1 MTTSNIN
8 LIFEDRTGDVGQRC
22 PSSCVAINVNQ
33 AFRMWFF
40 DCKHRG
46 DSNGRLVTKLCMT
59 GLLEMCESREQT
71 SYEILS
77 YLKDH
82 PDAQDTLEGVVEWW
96 VFQQKLET
104 RALQVQSVLG
114 ELVNRGLVMERKGKD
129 QRSHYRINRRRLREI
144 RSLLEQRPAGL
155 FPDCPADKS
164 KHS

>member
-1 MTTSNIN
+1 
-8 LIFEDRTGDVGQRC
+8 
-22 PSSCVAINVNQ
+22 
-33 AFRMWFF
+33 
-40 DCKHRG
+40 
-46 DSNGRLVTKLCMT
+46 MT
-59 GLLEMCESREQT
+59 GLLAMCESREQT

-104 RALQVQSVLG
+104 RALQVRSVLG

-144 RSLLEQRPAGL
+144 KSLLEQRPAGE
-155 FPDCPADKS
+155 FPGCPADKS

>member
-1 MTTSNIN
+1 
-8 LIFEDRTGDVGQRC
+8 
-22 PSSCVAINVNQ
+22 
-33 AFRMWFF
+33 
-40 DCKHRG
+40 
-46 DSNGRLVTKLCMT
+46 MT

-96 VFQQKLET
+96 VLQQKLET

-114 ELVNRGLVMERKGKD
+114 ELVDRGLVMERKGKD
-129 QRSHYRINRRRLREI
+129 HRSHYRINRRRLRQI
-144 RSLLEQRPAGL
+144 KLLLEQRPAGE